1 MLPVSSLIKVP
12 VPYIWYKP
20 QIRKLLFL
28 LKLNLKSSTLKG
40 KRQTLALRHYTAM
53 MRCRRK
59 SIGAYLLETSSREIL
74 VARS

>member
-28 LKLNLKSSTLKG
+28 LK
-40 KRQTLALRHYTAM
+40 
-53 MRCRRK
+53 
-59 SIGAYLLETSSREIL
+59 
-74 VARS
+74 